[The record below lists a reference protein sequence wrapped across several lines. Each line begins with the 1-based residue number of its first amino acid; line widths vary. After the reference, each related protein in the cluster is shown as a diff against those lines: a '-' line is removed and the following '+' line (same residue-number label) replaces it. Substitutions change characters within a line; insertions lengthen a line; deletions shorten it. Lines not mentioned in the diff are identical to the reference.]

1 MFGMNKT
8 NKQILRWIVIIF
20 ATAVLLQMFRGSS
33 TYALRE
39 IKIKEK
45 NTDSIAGL
53 PYSLECVPGA
63 AKGSPYTKDLTPGG
77 ACGIQKIVY
86 DQSDYEVVGGIGEP
100 LI

>member
-1 MFGMNKT
+1 MNKT

-77 ACGIQKIVY
+77 ACGIQKVVY

>member
-1 MFGMNKT
+1 MNKT